1 VVKLT
6 RNTGNETFLSQST
19 VQPDPKIFATKQFR
33 DACVEAHNALFWTA
47 RGANSFLGALPQ
59 NQHLSLLWNGNSQ
72 DFRTR
77 YFENQFQIGVN
88 IRELEIYFCES
99 GVKVPHSFYFDDRTP
114 AFAEAW
120 YLVEL
125 LHRDLDQSK
134 FSTSLPFHSPLM
146 LMGDTQDHNASFY
159 ELELAALNDCLMG
172 GMKLLQQMPTLLAPI
187 ASILHQPVKIVLEP
201 ETFTLEYTVFFSEK
215 TGQRI
220 IVGFSIGD
228 LLRPEPFYFIKD
240 INQNFKPKSRS
251 LDYRPD
257 SIRPLIKLIENNT
270 SDRDLLDDLCKL
282 TFASVKTAQGL

>member
-47 RGANSFLGALPQ
+47 RSANSFLGALPQ

-257 SIRPLIKLIENNT
+257 SIRPLIKLIENNA

-282 TFASVKTAQGL
+282 TFASVKTAQD

>member
-1 VVKLT
+1 M
-6 RNTGNETFLSQST
+6 SQST
-19 VQPDPKIFATKQFR
+19 VRPDPKIFATKQFR

-172 GMKLLQQMPTLLAPI
+172 GMKLLQQMPTFLAPI

-282 TFASVKTAQGL
+282 TFASVKAAQG

>member
-1 VVKLT
+1 M
-6 RNTGNETFLSQST
+6 SQST

-159 ELELAALNDCLMG
+159 ELELRALNDCLMG

-240 INQNFKPKSRS
+240 INQNFKPKSRG

-270 SDRDLLDDLCKL
+270 SDRDLLDDLCNL
-282 TFASVKTAQGL
+282 TFASVKTAQG

>member
-1 VVKLT
+1 MVKLT

-19 VQPDPKIFATKQFR
+19 VRPDPKIFATKQFR

-88 IRELEIYFCES
+88 IRELEIYFCEG

-159 ELELAALNDCLMG
+159 ELELRALNDCLMG
-172 GMKLLQQMPTLLAPI
+172 SMKLLQQMPTLLAPI

-215 TGQRI
+215 TGQKI

-240 INQNFKPKSRS
+240 INQNFKPKSRG

-282 TFASVKTAQGL
+282 TFASVKTAQD

>member
-1 VVKLT
+1 MVKLT

-19 VQPDPKIFATKQFR
+19 VRPDPKIFATKQFR

-159 ELELAALNDCLMG
+159 ELELRALNDCLMG

-240 INQNFKPKSRS
+240 INQNFKPKSRG

-282 TFASVKTAQGL
+282 TIASVKTAQG

>member
-1 VVKLT
+1 M
-6 RNTGNETFLSQST
+6 SQST
-19 VQPDPKIFATKQFR
+19 VRPDPKIFATKQFR
-33 DACVEAHNALFWTA
+33 DACVEAHNALFWIA

-59 NQHLSLLWNGNSQ
+59 NQHLGLLWNSNSQ

-88 IRELEIYFCES
+88 IRELEIYFCEN
-99 GVKVPHSFYFDDRTP
+99 GIKVPHSFYFDDRTP

-159 ELELAALNDCLMG
+159 ELELRALNDCLMG

-240 INQNFKPKSRS
+240 INQNFKPKSRG

-257 SIRPLIKLIENNT
+257 SIRPLIKLTENNT
-270 SDRDLLDDLCKL
+270 SDRDLLEDLCKL
-282 TFASVKTAQGL
+282 TFASVKTALG

>member
-1 VVKLT
+1 MVKLT

-19 VQPDPKIFATKQFR
+19 VRPDPKIFATKQFR

-88 IRELEIYFCES
+88 IRELEIYFCEG

-159 ELELAALNDCLMG
+159 ELELRALNDCLMVG
-172 GMKLLQQMPTLLAPI
+172 IKLLQQMPTLLAPI

-215 TGQRI
+215 TGQKI

-240 INQNFKPKSRS
+240 INQNFKPKSRG

-282 TFASVKTAQGL
+282 TFASVKTAQD

>member
-1 VVKLT
+1 MVKLT

-19 VQPDPKIFATKQFR
+19 VRPDPKIFATKQFR

-125 LHRDLDQSK
+125 LHRDIDQSK
-134 FSTSLPFHSPLM
+134 FSTSLPFHSPVM

-159 ELELAALNDCLMG
+159 ELELRALNDCLMVG
-172 GMKLLQQMPTLLAPI
+172 IKLLQQMPTLLAPI

-240 INQNFKPKSRS
+240 INQNFKPKSRG

-257 SIRPLIKLIENNT
+257 SIRPLIKLIENKT
-270 SDRDLLDDLCKL
+270 SDRDLLDDLCNL
-282 TFASVKTAQGL
+282 TFASVKTAQS

>member
-1 VVKLT
+1 MVKLT

-19 VQPDPKIFATKQFR
+19 VRPDPKIFATKQFR

-88 IRELEIYFCES
+88 IRELEIYFCE
-99 GVKVPHSFYFDDRTP
+99 GGAKVPHSFYFDDRTP

-159 ELELAALNDCLMG
+159 ELELRALNDCLMG
-172 GMKLLQQMPTLLAPI
+172 SMKLLQQMPTLLAPI

-240 INQNFKPKSRS
+240 INQNFKPKSRG

-282 TFASVKTAQGL
+282 TFASVKTAQD